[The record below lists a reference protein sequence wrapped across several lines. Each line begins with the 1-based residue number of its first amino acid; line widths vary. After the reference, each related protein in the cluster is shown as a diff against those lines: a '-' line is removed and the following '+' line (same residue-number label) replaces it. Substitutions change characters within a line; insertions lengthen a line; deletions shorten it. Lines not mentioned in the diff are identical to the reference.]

1 MKNAHQMVEEA
12 KRIIHEISPDKAEEA
27 LPSADLL
34 LDVREPDE
42 FRDGHIPGAINIPRG
57 LLEFKLS
64 SDPELENRD
73 QKVVVYCKTSGRAA
87 LAARALKEMGYLHIF
102 SIEGG
107 FDAWQQ
113 AEKPVIK
120 PTMPMFE
127 GKACLG
133 FPVRNPEELHASA

>member
-42 FRDGHIPGAINIPRG
+42 FRDGHIPGAINMPRG

-120 PTMPMFE
+120 PTMPDFD
-127 GKACLG
+127 
-133 FPVRNPEELHASA
+133 

>member
-102 SIEGG
+102 SIENQYH
-107 FDAWQQ
+107 D
-113 AEKPVIK
+113 
-120 PTMPMFE
+120 
-127 GKACLG
+127 
-133 FPVRNPEELHASA
+133 

>member
-1 MKNAHQMVEEA
+1 MQCYPRGLSAARGFKLQAKEHSNEE
-12 KRIIHEISPDKAEEA
+12 R
-27 LPSADLL
+27 PSDG
-34 LDVREPDE
+34 RGSQTYHP
-42 FRDGHIPGAINIPRG
+42 RDFPGAINIPRG

-120 PTMPMFE
+120 PTMPDFD
-127 GKACLG
+127 
-133 FPVRNPEELHASA
+133 